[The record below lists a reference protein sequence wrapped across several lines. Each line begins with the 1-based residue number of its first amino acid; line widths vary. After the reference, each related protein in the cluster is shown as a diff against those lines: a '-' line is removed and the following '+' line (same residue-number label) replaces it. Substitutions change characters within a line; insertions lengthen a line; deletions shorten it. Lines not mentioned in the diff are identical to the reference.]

1 MPPRS
6 ENSPQQQL
14 ELAALCAALL
24 RELGGARNI
33 ERLGHCTT
41 RLRVRVYTTN
51 PVNVSALKAHS
62 QVFNVISQGPELQL
76 VINGDVDL
84 LCRALQQILGLGN
97 DHDEDLDYRSALD
110 ANPFLRISENSA
122 TASPLSATW
131 ASLMTQEPTTPT
143 TNASQSA
150 TNTSEV
156 TASQVTDLYGL
167 DLSAIEHE
175 HGAQAQQAYP
185 TSSTSDLASSPA
197 KIANTAETANTAP
210 ACESAPHTSFA
221 QNFAH
226 HFASGF
232 ALVTSMLSA
241 AIMPLFGFLAATGFL
256 STLTGILVF
265 ADLLESSDRLYSFF
279 NATFVLLL
287 NFLPVLIGY
296 TSARWFRSSPMVSI
310 ILGLCLVPSFYQQLS
325 AMMPLYDRIT
335 TPFLQGLQELLHS
348 RFDFTT
354 YNVSVLPILIAN
366 ALNAR
371 LERFTARIIPQSV
384 QYLVT
389 PLICLCFCVPIL
401 ILFIAPLFTALGYVL
416 SGLILSLYEHSPWLL
431 GFVIGS
437 LWELFVCFGLHWI
450 TTPMFINNLAFLGY
464 DMLIAMSMA
473 PTFATA
479 GAMAGN
485 YLYQRH
491 LLKHHPEALA
501 DPNEVAL
508 TRNASVMALFLG
520 ITEPVIYTYLVQR
533 SKLFILVCCI
543 GGIGGLLIA
552 ISGVRMYSL
561 SLSSTF
567 AFVLAYRPGADN
579 SIWPL
584 LWFVLISFGCY
595 TVSMFTSFFWRRK
608 ERQHQQA
615 QALSKA
621 QESITANTIT
631 AVCRGSYLPLN
642 QVNDPIFSSLMLGDG
657 YAIKPEEDTLY
668 APCDG
673 ILSEDITFAHAVGIK
688 GPLGTEILLH
698 AGINTVRLEGK
709 FFKLLKQ
716 PGEAVKRGEAVLQFE
731 RKAIKQAGYDP
742 TIIVICT
749 LPDKVHLQH
758 NEELKADT
766 EVNTQQPLL
775 ILEPPESVS

>member
-41 RLRVRVYTTN
+41 RLRVRVHTTN

-97 DHDEDLDYRSALD
+97 DHDEDLDYRPALD
-110 ANPFLRISENSA
+110 TNPFLRISENNAAA
-122 TASPLSATW
+122 TPLSATW
-131 ASLMTQEPTTPT
+131 ASLLTQEPTT
-143 TNASQSA
+143 NASPPA
-150 TNTSEV
+150 TDTS
-156 TASQVTDLYGL
+156 SKITDLYGL
-167 DLSAIEHE
+167 DLSASEHE
-175 HGAQAQQAYP
+175 HELGEQAQQIYP
-185 TSSTSDLASSPA
+185 TSSTSDLTSSS
-197 KIANTAETANTAP
+197 AETAKTADTAP
-210 ACESAPHTSFA
+210 VSASAQHTSFT
-221 QNFAH
+221 QNVAH

-296 TSARWFRSSPMVSI
+296 TSARWFRTNPMVSI
-310 ILGLCLVPSFYQQLS
+310 VLGLCLVPNFYQQLS

-335 TPFLQGLQELLHS
+335 TPLLQGLQELLHT

-354 YNVSVLPILIAN
+354 YNVSVLPILIAT
-366 ALNAR
+366 ALNAH
-371 LERFTARIIPQSV
+371 LEQFTARIIPQSV

-401 ILFIAPLFTALGYVL
+401 ILFIAPLFTALGYAL

-543 GGIGGLLIA
+543 GGLGGLLIA

-584 LWFVLISFGCY
+584 IWFILISFGCY

-608 ERQHQQA
+608 ERQHLQA
-615 QALSKA
+615 QAQAKA
-621 QESITANTIT
+621 QESVTANTIT
-631 AVCRGSYLPLN
+631 AVCRGTYLPLN

-673 ILSEDITFAHAVGIK
+673 VLSEDITFAHAVGIK

-731 RKAIKQAGYDP
+731 REAIKQAGYDP

-758 NEELKADT
+758 NEELTADA
-766 EVNTQQPLL
+766 EVNIKQPVLQ
-775 ILEPPESVS
+775 LEPPELVG